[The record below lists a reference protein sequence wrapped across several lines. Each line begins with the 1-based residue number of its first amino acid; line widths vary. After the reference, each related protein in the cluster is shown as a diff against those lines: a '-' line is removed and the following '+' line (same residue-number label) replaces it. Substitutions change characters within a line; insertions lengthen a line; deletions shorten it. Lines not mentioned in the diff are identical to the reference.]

1 MATVKEQRE
10 HAIERVM
17 RELRMTREDAESF
30 VDVSEGRLFDL
41 DDSPPFDPEVARRE
55 IEAERRKK

>member
-10 HAIERVM
+10 QAIERVM
-17 RELRMTREDAESF
+17 RELRMPREDAESF

-41 DDSPPFDPEVARRE
+41 DDSPPFDPEAARHE